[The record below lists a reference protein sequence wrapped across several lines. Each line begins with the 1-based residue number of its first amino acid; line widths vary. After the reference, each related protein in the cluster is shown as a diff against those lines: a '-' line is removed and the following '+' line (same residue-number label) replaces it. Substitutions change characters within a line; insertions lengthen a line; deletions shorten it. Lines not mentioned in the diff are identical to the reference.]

1 MSEAERVTGPAE
13 RVTGRGI
20 TTFTDVFLQVEH
32 GVYIALGAV
41 LAAAAVLALVSAVF
55 LLASGAGDWRGLP
68 TILPVIDR
76 LLLVLM
82 LTEILH
88 TVRVSIRSGA
98 LTCEPFLIVGLI
110 ASIRRILVITLKS
123 SEATQNNAPD
133 AAATLFHSSMV
144 ELGVLAG
151 LILVMVISI
160 AVLRRQSA
168 MGHEVKSE

>member
-1 MSEAERVTGPAE
+1 MIEAHRAA
-13 RVTGRGI
+13 GRGVI
-20 TTFTDVFLQVEH
+20 LFTTLFLQVEH
-32 GVYIALGAV
+32 AVYIALGAV
-41 LAAAAVLALVSAVF
+41 LSVAAVLSLVSAV
-55 LLASGAGDWRGLP
+55 LLLWGGAGDWSSLP

-98 LTCEPFLIVGLI
+98 LSCEPFLIVGLI

-123 SEATQNNAPD
+123 SEANQNTAPD
-133 AAATLFHSSMV
+133 AAAAAQFRSSMV

-151 LILVMVISI
+151 LILVMVVSIS
-160 AVLRRQSA
+160 VLRRQSA
-168 MGHEVKSE
+168 PRNEVASE